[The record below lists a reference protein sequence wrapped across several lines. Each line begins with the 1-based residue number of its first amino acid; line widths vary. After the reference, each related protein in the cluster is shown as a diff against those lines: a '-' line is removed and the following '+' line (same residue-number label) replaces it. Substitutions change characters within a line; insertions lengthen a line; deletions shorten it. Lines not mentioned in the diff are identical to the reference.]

1 MWSLETI
8 KKMNSIQEAK
18 TRPIIPND
26 VFVFLAEEAHVMKES
41 HKYKLLPYP
50 ITINEKTYNYILP
63 RTPES
68 LSHAKELSETNEPL
82 EVNTLDIYVI

>member
-1 MWSLETI
+1 MWCLETI
-8 KKMNSIQEAK
+8 KKMNSIQQTK
-18 TRPIIPND
+18 TRPAIPND
-26 VFVFLAEEAHVMKES
+26 VFIFLAEETHVMKES

-68 LSHAKELSETNEPL
+68 LNNAKELSETNEPL
-82 EVNTLDIYVI
+82 EVKALDIYVI